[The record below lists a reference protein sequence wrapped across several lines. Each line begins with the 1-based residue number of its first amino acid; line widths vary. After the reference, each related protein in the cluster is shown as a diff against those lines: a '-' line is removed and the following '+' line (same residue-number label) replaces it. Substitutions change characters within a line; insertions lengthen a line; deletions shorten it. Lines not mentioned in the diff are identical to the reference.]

1 MDYEAEYN
9 NRARVPEHAALIQ
22 AWYEAAQRY
31 RVDRLTE
38 AHAELD
44 VAYGPGE
51 RQRLDLFWPDKPQ
64 PAGLAVFVHGGYWQT
79 LSPDGFSHM
88 ARGANGHG
96 IAVAVPGYDLCPAV
110 TVGDIVNQ
118 IRACCRFLWQRFGK
132 RLVVAGHSAGGHLAA
147 AMVATDWPAL
157 DATLPA
163 DLVPAGLA
171 ISGVFEL
178 EPLTHTSINGPLK
191 LDDEE
196 ARAASPMNW
205 PVAPGRTLLA
215 YVGGAESREFL
226 RQSRDIVAH
235 WAARGVHAEC
245 VEVAGANHFTV
256 LDPLADPDSA
266 MTQALVALARA
277 AEGDAAGAS

>member
-1 MDYEAEYN
+1 MDYEAEYD
-9 NRARVPEHAALIQ
+9 NRARVPEHAAITE
-22 AWYEAAQRY
+22 AWAEAARRY
-31 RVDRLTE
+31 RAERLGE
-38 AHAELD
+38 AYAELD
-44 VAYGPGE
+44 IAYGPSE
-51 RQRLDLFWPDKPQ
+51 RQRLDLFWPDAPE
-64 PAGLAVFVHGGYWQT
+64 PAGLAVFVHGGYWQRNAR
-79 LSPDGFSHM
+79 DGFSHM
-88 ARGANGHG
+88 ARGANAHG

-110 TVGDIVNQ
+110 TVSDIVNQ

-147 AMVATDWPAL
+147 AMVATNWPSL

-178 EPLTHTSINGPLK
+178 EPLLHTSLNEALK
-191 LDDEE
+191 LDHVA
-196 ARAASPMNW
+196 ARAASPIDW
-205 PVAPGRTLLA
+205 PAAPGRTLLA

-226 RQSRDIVAH
+226 RQSREIAAR
-235 WAARGVHAEC
+235 WAARGLRAEC
-245 VEVAGANHFTV
+245 IEIAGANHFTV

-277 AEGDAAGAS
+277 AGVETAAA